1 MVPSKGTFPAV
12 VVLILTLLVTTACS
26 NSPQTAQ
33 TRAPKPS
40 PTPSPTPSIS
50 LAPTLDINGSATKNF
65 VVFENALS
73 KAGAGTPG
81 HDVSASIAS
90 LLEAGFSIDAISH
103 TSVTSKIG
111 APSDSVSL
119 AVEFAS
125 ECLIGQFSSSWL
137 TTEVAPITDSG
148 CLIGDVEK
156 PQ

>member
-1 MVPSKGTFPAV
+1 V
-12 VVLILTLLVTTACS
+12 
-26 NSPQTAQ
+26 
-33 TRAPKPS
+33 
-40 PTPSPTPSIS
+40 
-50 LAPTLDINGSATKNF
+50 APTLDVTGSASKNL

-73 KAGAGTPG
+73 QAGAGTPG